1 MLVESGEE
9 MTKLALASALLCI
22 AAAASADGLSS
33 AAATAARVSSGALAS
48 PSVLPS
54 ANVPPPTVCS
64 AGELAPAR
72 LSGSEMLR
80 YKLDVYGADIGT
92 FEMQLGRA
100 APADRARAPLVIE
113 ARGKSS
119 DLVSSNVRKVDGWS
133 SSLVDDEGR
142 VVRYREEVDEG
153 GTHRSQE
160 VALPAADGVLDV
172 RATKDGEP
180 EKLSLPATPAARD
193 LLSGL
198 FVLRQ
203 QPLTPGQQL
212 CAEIYA
218 ARRMWRVEG
227 TVAAKPES
235 IDTPLG
241 KLDTLRIDAVAT
253 RLDDPK
259 VVRKAHVWI
268 TRDDRRLPAVILG
281 EIRGRYI
288 RATLLDAKQ
297 NRRAMTRR

>member
-1 MLVESGEE
+1 
-9 MTKLALASALLCI
+9 MTKLATAAALLCI
-22 AAAASADGLSS
+22 AAAAAADGLSG
-33 AAATAARVSSGALAS
+33 AAAAAGRLGTGALSA
-48 PSVLPS
+48 PSIAPS
-54 ANVPPPTVCS
+54 ANIPPPAACS
-64 AGELAPAR
+64 AGELAPASLAR
-72 LSGSEMLR
+72 TETLS
-80 YKLDVYGADIGT
+80 YTLDAYGARIGT
-92 FEMQLGRA
+92 FEMTLHRA
-100 APADRARAPLVIE
+100 PPADRDRAPLLIE
-113 ARGKSS
+113 ARGQSS
-119 DLVSSNVRKVDGWS
+119 DLISSNVRKVDGWS
-133 SSLVDDEGR
+133 SALVDGEGR

-160 VALPAADGVLDV
+160 VTLPAAGGVLDV

-180 EKLSLPATPAARD
+180 EKVSLPATPAARD

-203 QPLTPGQQL
+203 QPLSPGQQL

-253 RLDDPK
+253 RLDDPR

-281 EIRGRYI
+281 ELRGRYI
-288 RATLLDAKQ
+288 RATLTDAKQ